1 MYRSILVGTDCTDT
15 AAVAVEHAAELAQA
29 VGATLHVVSVYRE
42 PATVAMAHAGYGSGP
57 FEPWTAAAYEDR
69 ERQVASVTTR
79 LRDRGLNVIGHVER
93 GEPAAAIVSVAH
105 EIDADLIVVGS
116 RGMNGLR
123 RLVGSV
129 PNALAH
135 AKGFHVL
142 VVRTD

>member
-15 AAVAVEHAAELAQA
+15 AAVAVEHAAQLAQA

-42 PATVAMAHAGYGSGP
+42 PATVSMAQVGFGSGQH
-57 FEPWTAAAYEDR
+57 EVWAEAAYEDR
-69 ERQVASVTTR
+69 QLQVAAITTR

-93 GEPAAAIVSVAH
+93 GDPAGAIISVAR

-116 RGMNGLR
+116 RGMSGLR
-123 RLVGSV
+123 RLIGSV

-135 AKGFHVL
+135 AKAFHVL
-142 VVRTD
+142 VVRTE